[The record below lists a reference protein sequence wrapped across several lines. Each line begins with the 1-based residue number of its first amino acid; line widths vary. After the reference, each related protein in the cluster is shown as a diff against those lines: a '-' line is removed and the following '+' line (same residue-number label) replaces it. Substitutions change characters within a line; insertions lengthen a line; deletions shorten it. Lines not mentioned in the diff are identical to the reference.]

1 MAEQCGGRHLKEHH
15 TQELSKQIDSLLEM
29 FYHLM
34 HLFKEEAQ
42 SNRKNE
48 EEIKELK
55 IKVDLL
61 TRLSCS
67 KCSEDLRG
75 TDNG

>member
-1 MAEQCGGRHLKEHH
+1 MAEQCGGRHLKEHQ

-29 FYHLM
+29 FHHLVC
-34 HLFKEEAQ
+34 LFEEEAQ

-61 TRLSCS
+61 TRL
-67 KCSEDLRG
+67 RG